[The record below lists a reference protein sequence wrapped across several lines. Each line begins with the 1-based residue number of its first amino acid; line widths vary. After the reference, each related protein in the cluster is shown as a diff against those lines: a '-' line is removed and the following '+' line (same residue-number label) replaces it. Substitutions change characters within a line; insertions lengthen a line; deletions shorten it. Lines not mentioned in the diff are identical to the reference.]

1 MADSLDQLAA
11 WAAPLLAQLTPA
23 ARRAAMRE
31 VAQVLRQRQAERIK
45 AQQNPDGTPYEARR
59 PRHQLKAKAGAIRR
73 DMFARMRRPANLRMS
88 SSSEEA
94 VVFINPRA
102 AATARVHQYGLRDRV
117 DWRQANSPVVRYARR
132 ELVGL
137 SGADVGLIA
146 DLLTRH
152 ISKYDLASD

>member
-31 VAQVLRQRQAERIK
+31 VAKVLRQRQAERIK

-94 VVFINPRA
+94 AVFINPRA
-102 AATARVHQYGLRDRV
+102 AATARVHQYGLRDKV
-117 DWRQANSPVVRYARR
+117 DWRMAKSPTVRYARR
-132 ELVGL
+132 EVLGL
-137 SGADVGLIA
+137 SDTDFKAIEEK
-146 DLLTRH
+146 
-152 ISKYDLASD
+152 ISSHLNAKN

>member
-31 VAQVLRQRQAERIK
+31 VAKVLRQRQAERIK
-45 AQQNPDGTPYEARR
+45 AQQNPDGSPYEARR
-59 PRHQLKAKAGAIRR
+59 PRQQLKAKAGAIRR

-94 VVFINPRA
+94 AVFITPRA
-102 AATARVHQYGLRDRV
+102 AATARVHQYGLRDKV
-117 DWRQANSPVVRYARR
+117 DWRQAKSPTVRYARR
-132 ELVGL
+132 ELLGFGSVDIE
-137 SGADVGLIA
+137 AIA
-146 DLLTRH
+146 DTLSSH
-152 ISKYDLASD
+152 IGHG

>member
-73 DMFARMRRPANLRMS
+73 EMFARMRRPANLRMS

-94 VVFINPRA
+94 AVFINTRA
-102 AATARVHQYGLRDRV
+102 AATARVHQYGLRDKV
-117 DWRQANSPVVRYARR
+117 NWRMAKSPTVRYARR
-132 ELVGL
+132 ELLGL
-137 SGADVGLIA
+137 SHSDVDDLTGL
-146 DLLTRH
+146 LLAAFGG
-152 ISKYDLASD
+152 SNA

>member
-31 VAQVLRQRQAERIK
+31 VAKVLRQRQAERIK

-94 VVFINPRA
+94 AVFINTRA
-102 AATARVHQYGLRDRV
+102 AATARVHQYGLRDKV
-117 DWRQANSPVVRYARR
+117 DWRQAKSPTVRYARR
-132 ELVGL
+132 ELLGF
-137 SGADVGLIA
+137 ADDDVDAIA
-146 DLLTRH
+146 ETLLHH
-152 ISKYDLASD
+152 IDGH

>member
-31 VAQVLRQRQAERIK
+31 VAKVLRQRQAERIK

-88 SSSEEA
+88 SSGEEA
-94 VVFINPRA
+94 AVFINPRA
-102 AATARVHQYGLRDRV
+102 AATARVHQYGLRDKV
-117 DWRQANSPVVRYARR
+117 DWRMAKSPTVRYARR
-132 ELVGL
+132 ELLGL
-137 SGADVGLIA
+137 SSAGHEEIIKII
-146 DLLTRH
+146 LLHLCRH
-152 ISKYDLASD
+152 